1 MIVDRLWCVANPDFG
16 LATTLEYPVFLVPQ
30 EDVMR
35 SRRRWIRS
43 IISYTPLTSIA
54 CGRFGVDKEDYLIK
68 R

>member
-1 MIVDRLWCVANPDFG
+1 MIEDMLWCFANPDFRF
-16 LATTLEYPVFLVPQ
+16 ATTLEYPVFLVPQ

-43 IISYTPLTSIA
+43 SISNMPLASIA
-54 CGRFGVDKEDYLIK
+54 CGRSCVDNEDYFIK